1 MQYRQNNPINYSTT
15 KCVLCK
21 MPLKIEPPNSKMPDP
36 EMTYGD
42 FIIRYEHKFL
52 RNIYSIDQ
60 IKMSDDLKNIESY
73 YIVFNKF
80 IATCTELNSVLSQ
93 YTKTDM
99 HHILSDLEECMEEI
113 FSDDEPEEIKNTIMQ
128 TEIKNALS
136 TSYGK
141 VPKFNLKIYAFVY
154 SKLVDFPPHNQYDSF
169 TAKNF
174 FINFHRYS
182 NLSGEIRFIDTIK
195 YYQRSLAELSSSI
208 TDCEKEQ
215 AKKQVNYFL
224 NKHHYF

>member
-21 MPLKIEPPNSKMPDP
+21 MPLKIEPPNSKTPDP

-174 FINFHRYS
+174 FINFLRYIKMKIHLHHS
-182 NLSGEIRFIDTIK
+182 HITGKIPEIPFIAH
-195 YYQRSLAELSSSI
+195 SLFAF
-208 TDCEKEQ
+208 DFF
-215 AKKQVNYFL
+215 YFVKRY
-224 NKHHYF
+224 NATAWC